1 MTTTL
6 KNSIKKLHITEK
18 ASVASEKGVYVFQVE
33 KEATKSSITKQII
46 SAYKVTPVKVN
57 IVNSKPKKVVS
68 KGKVGQTRG
77 VKKAY
82 VYLKKGDTID
92 IA

>member
-1 MTTTL
+1 M
-6 KNSIKKLHITEK
+6 
-18 ASVASEKGVYVFQVE
+18 
-33 KEATKSSITKQII
+33 
-46 SAYKVTPVKVN
+46 TPVKVN

-77 VKKAY
+77 FKKAY